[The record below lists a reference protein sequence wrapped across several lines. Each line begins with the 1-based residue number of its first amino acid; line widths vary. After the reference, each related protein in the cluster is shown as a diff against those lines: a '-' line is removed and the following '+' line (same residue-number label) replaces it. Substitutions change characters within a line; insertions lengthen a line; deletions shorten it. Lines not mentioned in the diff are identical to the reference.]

1 MIEELE
7 GIGKD
12 YKIRIYEL
20 KMENKIFQ
28 KTN

>member
-7 GIGKD
+7 GISKD

-20 KMENKIFQ
+20 EMENKIFQ